1 LQRGGANKTQG
12 KDAVEPAGDVS
23 KRSAT
28 TSPMST
34 GNDDPDRHRH
44 LVPAGRTGN
53 SNVTRYLCFLALEVT
68 GMALILWDGLPIY
81 QRLFDLERVATT
93 EDRRI
98 LIFAVAAIQISYWHT
113 LRHVP
118 PFEFSQRPF
127 VAHVLLFVSRL
138 SFVFASSLFAL
149 VAYRYSSML
158 SFNPLNVSLLVGIL
172 FSVFCFSRHLEA
184 IGVLL
189 LKGPKAD

>member
-1 LQRGGANKTQG
+1 
-12 KDAVEPAGDVS
+12 
-23 KRSAT
+23 
-28 TSPMST
+28 
-34 GNDDPDRHRH
+34 
-44 LVPAGRTGN
+44 
-53 SNVTRYLCFLALEVT
+53 
-68 GMALILWDGLPIY
+68 MALILWDGLPIY

-184 IGVLL
+184 VGNIL
-189 LKGPKAD
+189 LKGSRAD